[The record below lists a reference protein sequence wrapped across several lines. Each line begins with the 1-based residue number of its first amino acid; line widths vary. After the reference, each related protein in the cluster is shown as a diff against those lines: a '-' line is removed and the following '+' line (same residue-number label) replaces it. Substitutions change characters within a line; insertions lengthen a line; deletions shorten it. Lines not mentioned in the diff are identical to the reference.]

1 MTFFFLIFLSHPA
14 LQTQAYTGNVLC
26 PPFSFIWFYL
36 FIYFLLPRHFPKG
49 LSQGSRDYRGKMK
62 NSNFWVMRFCH
73 SSEINKEWKWGPHGL
88 SIGKK
93 TNKVQ
98 GHIAYTSAFSE
109 INQQTAKKCNF
120 FFIRLDF

>member
-1 MTFFFLIFLSHPA
+1 MYYA
-14 LQTQAYTGNVLC
+14 
-26 PPFSFIWFYL
+26 PPPPSFIWFYL
-36 FIYFLLPRHFPKG
+36 FIYLLLRRHFPKG

-73 SSEINKEWKWGPHGL
+73 SSEINKEWKWDPPGL

-98 GHIAYTSAFSE
+98 GHIAYTSAFS
-109 INQQTAKKCNF
+109 
-120 FFIRLDF
+120 